1 MNHYPH
7 HIGDFDKATRHLN
20 RLERSIYR
28 DLLDVYYE
36 TESPLTLELDKL
48 KRKILATTEQESTAV
63 EQVLAE
69 FFLETPNGWFHS
81 RCDAE
86 ILKFQDNTTQK
97 ALAGKASA
105 AAKAAR
111 KQQALNGRLTDV
123 EQTYNGTSTNQNLE
137 PITNNQEPIVKE
149 KVSDEPK
156 PTTKNWLQVLKDLDV
171 DENHARDWLKVRAKK
186 KAELTETALKAM
198 QREAGKA
205 GISLDRAVQICA
217 EKTWGAFNA
226 SWQWQDVEA
235 VKSTYEPPYAK
246 YMREKMEQI
255 SPSIAAKNPNNP
267 IKKIDPN
274 EFLRTIEAQNVV
286 RIN

>member
-63 EQVLAE
+63 EQVLTE
-69 FFLETPNGWFHS
+69 FFLETPSGWFHS

-137 PITNNQEPIVKE
+137 PEPRTNKE
-149 KVSDEPK
+149 KSANAPTAYASLLSDVPS
-156 PTTKNWLQVLKDLDV
+156 QIV
-171 DENHARDWLKVRAKK
+171 DDWKALRKAKK
-186 KAELTETALKAM
+186 APITKTVVEGAINEAAKAGMSLTDFLAEWCSRGSQGLKAEWL
-198 QREAGKA
+198 
-205 GISLDRAVQICA
+205 
-217 EKTWGAFNA
+217 A
-226 SWQWQDVEA
+226 SP
-235 VKSTYEPPYAK
+235 KSSNYEPPYAK

-255 SPSIAAKNPNNP
+255 NPSIAAKNPNNP

>member
-36 TESPLTLELDKL
+36 TESPLTLDLEKL
-48 KRKILATTEQESTAV
+48 KRKILASSEQESTAV
-63 EQVLAE
+63 EQVLTE
-69 FFLETPNGWFHS
+69 FFLEAPNGWFHS

-111 KQQALNGRLTDV
+111 KQQALNGCLTDV
-123 EQTYNGTSTNQNLE
+123 QRHLNGTSTNQNLE
-137 PITNNQEPIVKE
+137 PRTKNQELKNRAQAPTAYADLLLGVPSQIVE
-149 KVSDEPK
+149 
-156 PTTKNWLQVLKDLDV
+156 
-171 DENHARDWLKVRAKK
+171 DWKALRKAKK
-186 KAELTETALKAM
+186 APITRTVVEGAISESVKAGMSLTDFLAEWCSRGSQGLKAEWLT
-198 QREAGKA
+198 
-205 GISLDRAVQICA
+205 SP
-217 EKTWGAFNA
+217 
-226 SWQWQDVEA
+226 
-235 VKSTYEPPYAK
+235 KSANYEPPYAK

-255 SPSIAAKNPNNP
+255 SPSIAAKNPNHP
-267 IKKIDPN
+267 VKSIDPN
-274 EFLRTIEAQNVV
+274 EFLRTIEAQNVI

>member
-63 EQVLAE
+63 EQVLTE

-105 AAKAAR
+105 AAKALR
-111 KQQALNGRLTDV
+111 KQHALNGRLTDV
-123 EQTYNGTSTNQNLE
+123 QRHFNGTSTNQNLE
-137 PITNNQEPIVKE
+137 PEPRTNKE
-149 KVSDEPK
+149 KSANAL
-156 PTTKNWLQVLKDLDV
+156 TAYAALLADV
-171 DENHARDWLKVRAKK
+171 PSQIVDDWKALRKAKK
-186 KAELTETALKAM
+186 APITKTVIEGAISEAAKAGMSLTDFLAEWCSRGSQGLKAEWLT
-198 QREAGKA
+198 
-205 GISLDRAVQICA
+205 SP
-217 EKTWGAFNA
+217 
-226 SWQWQDVEA
+226 
-235 VKSTYEPPYAK
+235 KSANYEPPYAK
-246 YMREKMEQI
+246 YMREKVEKM
-255 SPSIAAKNPNNP
+255 SPSIAAPNPNNP
-267 IKKIDPN
+267 SQVKRIDPN
-274 EFLRTIEAQNVV
+274 EFLRTIEAKNVI

>member
-36 TESPLTLELDKL
+36 TELPLTLELDKL

-63 EQVLAE
+63 EQVLSE

-81 RCDAE
+81 RCDVE

-137 PITNNQEPIVKE
+137 PITKNQEPKKKPAPLCVALSVLVENGFDEQTAKEFISHKTKIKAPLTARAWYDHLAESQKAGWTPKAAAE
-149 KVSDEPK
+149 KVMA
-156 PTTKNWLQVLKDLDV
+156 KNWKGF
-171 DENHARDWLKVRAKK
+171 EAKYV
-186 KAELTETALKAM
+186 AN
-198 QREAGKA
+198 EATGSA
-205 GISLDRAVQICA
+205 
-217 EKTWGAFNA
+217 
-226 SWQWQDVEA
+226 
-235 VKSTYEPPYAK
+235 YEPPYAK
-246 YMREKMEQI
+246 YMREKIEKM
-255 SPSIAAKNPNNP
+255 SPSIAAPNPNNP
-267 IKKIDPN
+267 SQPKRLDPN
-274 EFLRTIEAQNVV
+274 EFLRTIEAQNVI